1 MIRIVFQGDSI
12 TDGNRYKEIEQR
24 WDKNHQIGHSY
35 VFSIASYLG
44 KKYPGKYEII
54 NRGVSGNGVTQ
65 LFDRWQVDTLDEH
78 PDILSI
84 LVGIN
89 EIKPDLSEGL
99 DAHLRLFEANY
110 RALLDSALAQNP
122 NLKLIIMEPF
132 MLPVGMVFNYCTGT
146 LPPLDRRQEIIK
158 KIAKDYNAIYIPLQ
172 QKINMLVEETADTL
186 KAAGWEREPGEY
198 WLWDGIHPTEQ
209 LHGYIAELWLEAS
222 AEILSQFV

>member
-12 TDGNRYKEIEQR
+12 TDGNRYKEIDQR

-44 KKYPGKYEII
+44 KKHPGKYEII

-65 LFDRWQVDTLDEH
+65 LLDRWQVDTLDEH

-99 DAHLRLFEANY
+99 DVHLRLFEANY

>member
-12 TDGNRYKEIEQR
+12 TDGNRYKEIDQR